1 MNASMNENL
10 SKNRRQKKMK
20 QGRPRDPTKSVNRR
34 CTVVLTPKANTVFK
48 KVCSIKGSKWFHEY
62 VSKQIIKDF
71 LTDPTPFIVEQIKE
85 FKKERD
91 AIESKIRDL
100 VKVLE
105 EIKQN
110 EEDRKQVIEI
120 KR

>member
-10 SKNRRQKKMK
+10 SENRRQKKMK

-62 VSKQIIKDF
+62 VSKYIVKDF
-71 LTDPTPFIVEQIKE
+71 LVDPTPYVVSQIQE
-85 FKKERD
+85 LKKERD
-91 AIESKIRDL
+91 LIDSKIEGLAITLRDIR
-100 VKVLE
+100 KSE
-105 EIKQN
+105 EEKQS
-110 EEDRKQVIEI
+110 IEI